1 MVRAKDPSVVFLAE
15 TWADEARL
23 KQVQRKIQF
32 ENIFSTPRPNRGGG
46 LVMFWRSSIDV
57 SVVGSSMNYIDAIIN
72 RNKEGEWRF
81 TGFYGEPE
89 THKRSESWE
98 QLRRLERK
106 FQLPWLCAG
115 DFNEL
120 TRADE
125 KLGGNRRSHAQM
137 QLFRDAI
144 DECGFIDLGYSG
156 SKFTWRKHFANGQSI
171 WERLDRALCTNDW
184 LQQFGATKVFHLKS
198 STSDH
203 IPIWIVPNGLDPP
216 PLSRPFRFE
225 EMWLSDKG
233 CGRTV
238 EAVWRDDFNCEAEVQ
253 VIRKIEK
260 CGKDLTQWSRQHFGS
275 VRRKLKEK
283 KKQLEKAELVAM
295 HSGNNFQ
302 VRELTKESGIYSV
315 KSGYYFLKSEI
326 RTATQAQAI
335 TDQPKPP
342 WNRIWKLSLPNKIKN
357 FLWRAVHNALPTNSE
372 LTRRCIIND
381 PICSFCSSQG
391 EDVLHALWSCP
402 SLSQVWDGDPQWSFR
417 QTSRYSD
424 FAQLLSSVLD
434 AACNVELLATIMWTI
449 WFRRNKTR
457 FAPPGLPLDQIM
469 QTAIDSFLEFQ
480 KAQTPAEP
488 RIARPRT
495 RWFAPPNESFKIN
508 FDGAVFKD
516 KDRAGIGV
524 IIRDSRGLV
533 MGSMSQVVPLPQTI
547 VELEAL
553 AALKALE
560 FAADLGL
567 FNVILEGDSEILI
580 NALMDNSLSLASFG
594 LLIQDIKAYAEFF
607 QCISFSHIRREGN
620 IVAHNLA
627 RHACHVTGFPV
638 WMEDVPYHT
647 LAAYQADLHTDE

>member
-32 ENIFSTPRPNRGGG
+32 ENIFSTPRLNRGGG

-57 SVVGSSMNYIDAIIN
+57 SVVGSSTNYIDAIIN

-89 THKRSESWE
+89 THKRIESWE

-106 FQLPWLCAG
+106 FQLPWICAG

-156 SKFTWRKHFANGQSI
+156 SKFTWRKHFANGQSL

-203 IPIWIVPNGLDPP
+203 VPIWIVPNGLDPP

-238 EAVWRDDFNCEAEVQ
+238 EAVWRDDFNCEAEFQ

-275 VRRKLKEK
+275 VRRKLKKK

-302 VRELTKESGIYSV
+302 VRELTKEVNDLLEKENKMWRQRAKNFWLIGGD
-315 KSGYYFLKSEI
+315 KNTKYFHS
-326 RTATQAQAI
+326 RATQ
-335 TDQPKPP
+335 
-342 WNRIWKLSLPNKIKN
+342 
-357 FLWRAVHNALPTNSE
+357 
-372 LTRRCIIND
+372 RC
-381 PICSFCSSQG
+381 
-391 EDVLHALWSCP
+391 
-402 SLSQVWDGDPQWSFR
+402 
-417 QTSRYSD
+417 
-424 FAQLLSSVLD
+424 
-434 AACNVELLATIMWTI
+434 
-449 WFRRNKTR
+449 RRNKISGIFDLNGVWVSQPDLIASSFTDYYQAL
-457 FAPPGLPLDQIM
+457 FTSSNPILEEATLTSVPKLITVEMNAMLSQEFMDWEV
-469 QTAIDSFLEFQ
+469 QTALKQ
-480 KAQTPAEP
+480 M
-488 RIARPRT
+488 
-495 RWFAPPNESFKIN
+495 AP
-508 FDGAVFKD
+508 
-516 KDRAGIGV
+516 
-524 IIRDSRGLV
+524 
-533 MGSMSQVVPLPQTI
+533 
-547 VELEAL
+547 
-553 AALKALE
+553 LKAPGP
-560 FAADLGL
+560 DGMPPL
-567 FNVILEGDSEILI
+567 FYQNYWSLVGCDVTKTILSYLNTATLPHPLNHTFITLI
-580 NALMDNSLSLASFG
+580 PK
-594 LLIQDIKAYAEFF
+594 IKKP
-607 QCISFSHIRREGN
+607 
-620 IVAHNLA
+620 
-627 RHACHVTGFPV
+627 PV
-638 WMEDVPYHT
+638 C
-647 LAAYQADLHTDE
+647 